1 MNRPPQ
7 SRQQHRHRPPRR
19 NRQQHRL
26 AVAVGSRRKEG
37 GGFGPRFTPMSD
49 DSLWCDYDHYDFDPD
64 PLTGEA
70 YKAALDDDTLDAMDY
85 LAAALEVLK
94 K

>member
-1 MNRPPQ
+1 M
-7 SRQQHRHRPPRR
+7 S
-19 NRQQHRL
+19 
-26 AVAVGSRRKEG
+26 

-70 YKAALDDDTLDAMDY
+70 YKAALDDDTRDAMDY
-85 LAAALEVLK
+85 LAVVLERLK

>member
-1 MNRPPQ
+1 
-7 SRQQHRHRPPRR
+7 
-19 NRQQHRL
+19 
-26 AVAVGSRRKEG
+26 
-37 GGFGPRFTPMSD
+37 MSD
-49 DSLWCDYDHYDFDPD
+49 DSLWFDYDHYDFDPA

-85 LAAALEVLK
+85 LAVALERLK